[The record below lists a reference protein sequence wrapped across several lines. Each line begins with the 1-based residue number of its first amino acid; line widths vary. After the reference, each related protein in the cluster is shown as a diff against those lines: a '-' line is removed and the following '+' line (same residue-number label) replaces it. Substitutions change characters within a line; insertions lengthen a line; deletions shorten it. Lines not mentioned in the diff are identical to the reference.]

1 MIDVDVWV
9 RGRQDAATEKIAGI
23 SQNAASWTDV
33 DVKKL
38 LEGMLLALER
48 VNNPGGIPP
57 EVTLRGFSWI
67 VSPDNGGVL
76 LHLEMQLGTVSA
88 GPFAIDEH
96 ALDGHDRPGPW
107 RTKGVDVSSL
117 NGNASSLASAGG
129 DRTSARVK
137 RCRLAFPGPI
147 DGDNSRQRRADIR
160 CAVRH
165 RDGLVGY
172 ASGDSARWAFARE

>member
-9 RGRQDAATEKIAGI
+9 RGRQDAVTEKIAGL
-23 SQNAASWTDV
+23 SQDAASWTAV

-67 VSPDNGGVL
+67 VSPDDGGVL

-88 GPFAIDEH
+88 GPFAIDDTR
-96 ALDGHDRPGPW
+96 LTDMIGRVLGGP
-107 RTKGVDVSSL
+107 RVS
-117 NGNASSLASAGG
+117 
-129 DRTSARVK
+129 T
-137 RCRLAFPGPI
+137 
-147 DGDNSRQRRADIR
+147 
-160 CAVRH
+160 
-165 RDGLVGY
+165 LVH
-172 ASGDSARWAFARE
+172 